1 MVEKVFI
8 VDKERVL
15 PEVSGRVQNMV
26 DLTAKVNPT
35 MGGQGPREEV
45 EGDGQADQESQEGK
59 ENQES
64 T

>member
-35 MGGQGPREEV
+35 MGGQGAREEV